1 MQPLRRYPPFR
12 NGACRRLL
20 ALVVCLFLY
29 CLATTTNDRLGVLG
43 FQPAATER
51 RVVVIPPE
59 QQKRHHPTTTTTKLV
74 HPSSV
79 SVDVVAESPTTA
91 RSSSRRRRIASLVAE
106 TPAPAA
112 PKIMSVPPPV
122 TVPLV
127 QLALAG
133 SVTTF
138 FADACIHPVDCIKTI
153 QQSDMGTGLGFVQ
166 AASYL
171 WDTSGLQGFF
181 NGLLT
186 YAVSDGM
193 GGAIKFSVWETWKKH
208 IEDTRLVWVGA
219 ALAFCAA
226 SIVIVPGEFL
236 KQQLQMSHF
245 DSLSEA
251 ALYVYR
257 NDGVTGFYTGYNA
270 VILRDV
276 PHTMLELCLY
286 DVLKR
291 AGSNGISAACLTGCV
306 AGFLTTPMDA
316 IKTKIMVEGSAY
328 DSLWDCVA
336 TTLDAH
342 GWGGIWAG
350 ALARVLWIAPFTML
364 YLPTYDFLHKTL
376 LERQQY
382 QVSDLQYPSN
392 SPSSSAT
399 NV

>member
-1 MQPLRRYPPFR
+1 MQPLCRYPPFLT
-12 NGACRRLL
+12 GACRRLL
-20 ALVVCLFLY
+20 ALVVCLLF
-29 CLATTTNDRLGVLG
+29 CLATTNDRLGVLA
-43 FQPAATER
+43 FQPAVTER
-51 RVVVIPPE
+51 RVVVPPE
-59 QQKRHHPTTTTTKLV
+59 QKRHHPTTKLV
-74 HPSSV
+74 HQSSV
-79 SVDVVAESPTTA
+79 SVDVVAESPITA
-91 RSSSRRRRIASLVAE
+91 TSSRRRIPSLVADS
-106 TPAPAA
+106 PAPAA
-112 PKIMSVPPPV
+112 KVITVPPPV

-133 SVTTF
+133 SATTF

-153 QQSDMGTGLGFVQ
+153 QQSDMGTGLGFAE
-166 AASYL
+166 AAGYL

-245 DSLSEA
+245 DSLTEA
-251 ALYVYR
+251 ALHVYR

-276 PHTMLELCLY
+276 PHTILELCLY

-291 AGSNGISAACLTGCV
+291 AGNSGILAACLTGCV

-382 QVSDLQYPSN
+382 QVSDLQYPSD
-392 SPSSSAT
+392 SPSSSASIDIDCE
-399 NV
+399 